1 MEIKKSLQLNK
12 ETAKKIYTSD
22 DIVFFDFTM
31 STTKCF
37 AVYIDNIIDKASL
50 SQFVITPLET
60 LNKITSIEK
69 IAEKIF
75 LPSVKIANTF
85 DECTQMLTEGYAIIF
100 IGKNEKALC
109 VDIKKYESRS
119 LTEPPTSA
127 ILKGP
132 REGFIENL
140 KTNLSLLRKRI
151 KSNDFCVE
159 NLQVGKYTKTTVS
172 VVYISSL
179 ANKELIEKV
188 KKRIQAIDI
197 DGIPDSSYISKFI
210 SDDGKSLFKHTGT
223 TEKPDIMV
231 AKMLEG
237 RIGILVDGSP
247 IAITLPYL
255 IIEDFQTPEDYYI
268 SVFRA
273 NFIRILRVLS
283 LFIAVLLPAFFV
295 AAQLFHL
302 QFIPLNF
309 LLTIVN
315 SIKGIP
321 LSPSY
326 EMFFTLLIFEILNEA
341 SIRMPKY
348 VGMAVSIVG
357 ALVLG
362 ETAVNAGIVSTPAI
376 MIMALSGICIYTVP
390 EQLETVSIIRIIFL
404 IIAGSIGA
412 YGILLCTAFLFIYV
426 SSQTLSFA
434 PLLAPY
440 APLVKEDLK
449 DGLTLTPVSEMQ
461 YRPKS
466 FTRGNNDRRLKIK
479 ENDNESRQT
488 EK

>member
-1 MEIKKSLQLNK
+1 M
-12 ETAKKIYTSD
+12 
-22 DIVFFDFTM
+22 
-31 STTKCF
+31 
-37 AVYIDNIIDKASL
+37 
-50 SQFVITPLET
+50 
-60 LNKITSIEK
+60 
-69 IAEKIF
+69 
-75 LPSVKIANTF
+75 
-85 DECTQMLTEGYAIIF
+85 
-100 IGKNEKALC
+100 
-109 VDIKKYESRS
+109 
-119 LTEPPTSA
+119 
-127 ILKGP
+127 
-132 REGFIENL
+132 
-140 KTNLSLLRKRI
+140 
-151 KSNDFCVE
+151 
-159 NLQVGKYTKTTVS
+159 GKYTKTTVS

-479 ENDNESRQT
+479 ENDNESKQT